1 MGLIDSSSNHEVA
14 KTREQIKQE
23 RTPSEQPTTLA
34 EKIKLFR
41 VRLIPI
47 WLRIVITI
55 LLIVSSLTVGTM
67 VGYSV
72 IGSGKVSDALKQST
86 WTHIGDLVNKEK

>member
-1 MGLIDSSSNHEVA
+1 MGLTNSSSNHEVA

-23 RTPSEQPTTLA
+23 RTPSKQPSTLA
-34 EKIKLFR
+34 EKRKLFR

-67 VGYSV
+67 VGYGV
-72 IGSGKVSDALKQST
+72 IGGGKISDALKKST
-86 WTHIGDLVNKEK
+86 WTHIADLVNKEK